1 MKLLSCLKYGLLAV
15 HVAASGAIC
24 MMADTALRS
33 MFVLSGIRSSQVRS
47 LQFVLLALLT
57 VGVLVGTALADRRFS
72 RAKNAA
78 ALLASACSSF
88 ALHGA
93 VFGLLALMP
102 ALHGLLNWF
111 VCIPAFLLSAAFLAG
126 RALLCARI
134 SSRT

>member
-72 RAKNAA
+72 RAKTQRR
-78 ALLASACSSF
+78 C
-88 ALHGA
+88 
-93 VFGLLALMP
+93 
-102 ALHGLLNWF
+102 W
-111 VCIPAFLLSAAFLAG
+111 
-126 RALLCARI
+126 RALVVLSPFMERCSGCWR
-134 SSRT
+134 